1 MNEQRM
7 NAAAFDRWQ
16 ATYDADVLACDQAGE
31 YPFAGYCQ
39 LMEQLFQL
47 VHSREGVSVLELGCG
62 TGLLAGRLERAGHPV
77 TGVDFSEKML
87 AQARKNAPDS
97 VFYRSTLPQLPP
109 ELAGKQFDCIIAA
122 YSLHHLRD
130 EEKYAFFRALRPYL
144 APEGAIL
151 VGDVSFP
158 TRRGLE
164 QCREA
169 YGAEWDADE
178 FYFVREELE
187 QALPEYH
194 LDAIPISF
202 CADVLILTPEEG

>member
-1 MNEQRM
+1 MNEQSM

-97 VFYRSTLPQLPP
+97 VFTAARCPSSRRSLQESSLTASSRLTACTTCGTKKNMPFSGRCGPVLRRR
-109 ELAGKQFDCIIAA
+109 AQFWWAM
-122 YSLHHLRD
+122 
-130 EEKYAFFRALRPYL
+130 
-144 APEGAIL
+144 
-151 VGDVSFP
+151 
-158 TRRGLE
+158 
-164 QCREA
+164 
-169 YGAEWDADE
+169 
-178 FYFVREELE
+178 
-187 QALPEYH
+187 
-194 LDAIPISF
+194 
-202 CADVLILTPEEG
+202 